1 MTPIIKFPTL
11 GLDLQICTPIM
22 GTPGLQKGQS
32 GLPIIAYYFDIVWI
46 RLIFRLGDIMATLS
60 FVIQYRIKVI
70 KTRESFNHKSVKR
83 KHKTN
88 QQGII
93 CC

>member
-1 MTPIIKFPTL
+1 MTPIIKFHTL
-11 GLDLQICTPIM
+11 GLDLHTNN
-22 GTPGLQKGQS
+22 GNSRSRSKGQS
-32 GLPIIAYYFDIVWI
+32 GLAIIAYYFDIVWI

-83 KHKTN
+83 KHKTI
-88 QQGII
+88 QQELSV
-93 CC
+93 C

>member
-1 MTPIIKFPTL
+1 MTPIIKFPTP
-11 GLDLQICTPIM
+11 GLDLHTNN
-22 GTPGLQKGQS
+22 GNSRSRSKGQS
-32 GLPIIAYYFDIVWI
+32 GLEIIAYYFDIVWI

-60 FVIQYRIKVI
+60 FVIHYRIKVI

-88 QQGII
+88 QQELSV
-93 CC
+93 C